1 MNRYISASEAR
12 NDFSGTVSRVAYGRE
27 RVVIQRRKEK
37 VAVVPMEDLELLE
50 RLEREKEDR
59 IDVAEANKV
68 IGDENEG
75 RVSWEDLKGE
85 LGL

>member
-27 RVVIQRRKEK
+27 RIVIQRRKEQ

-59 IDVAEANKV
+59 VDVAEANKV
-68 IGDENEG
+68 LNDENEG

-85 LGL
+85 LGF